1 MVENGERMPL
11 GAADVESLERA
22 TLQAVAPEAMEV
34 LPGWLLPMDRG
45 TVGRAHSAV
54 PLSHEAPEASALNA
68 IVSRYAS
75 RGFSPVF
82 RLPDLPSF
90 HAMQRALQKRNFVR
104 RQPTLT
110 QVTRVADLLALGGTG
125 SAGELADAPDAAW
138 MAMFLGPGLD
148 PVDGASRARALS
160 RAHGVLYASLREGG
174 HTLACGA
181 ASFGHGW
188 LGVHGM
194 RTDAAQ
200 RGRGLAGRLILAMA
214 EEAHRRGIARVFLQ
228 VDASNA
234 PALSL
239 YSRLGFTTGWTY
251 AYWRLGSST
260 GA

>member
-1 MVENGERMPL
+1 MQL
-11 GAADVESLERA
+11 STADVESLERA
-22 TLQAVAPEAMEV
+22 TLQAVSPEAIEA

-54 PLSHEAPEASALNA
+54 PLSHESPEPSALNA
-68 IVSRYAS
+68 IVARYAS
-75 RGFSPVF
+75 RGFSPIF
-82 RLPDLPSF
+82 RLPDAPAF
-90 HAMQRALQKRNFVR
+90 HSMQRALQKRGFVR

-110 QVTRVADLLALGGTG
+110 QVAGVAELMALAGAALAGGQ
-125 SAGELADAPDAAW
+125 LAETPDAAW

-160 RAHGVLYASLREGG
+160 RAHGMRYASWREGG

-200 RGRGLAGRLILAMA
+200 RGRGLARHLIGMMA
-214 EEAHRRGIARVFLQ
+214 AEAQRHGIERVFLQ

-239 YSRLGFTTGWTY
+239 YRRLGFATAWTY
-251 AYWRLGSST
+251 AYWRRPDT
-260 GA
+260 R